1 MEAIIFIGI
10 QGSGKSDFYKERFF
24 NSHVRIS
31 LDLLKTRHR
40 EARLLQLCLE
50 TQQPFVIDNTNA
62 TIADRARYI
71 PPAKEK
77 GYRVIGYFFEVN
89 VKEVLK
95 RNEQRQ
101 GSERIPKARHL
112 RYFEKTPTPVVSRRI
127 RRIVSDKAL
136 PQRISNLSP
145 RQPGRFPS
153 KPVMDL
159 NAPFSATPS
168 GVAMS
173 IEHDASRE

>member
-1 MEAIIFIGI
+1 VVSIVRHGSHNLHWNSRQREKSLL
-10 QGSGKSDFYKERFF
+10 QGTLLQFACA
-24 NSHVRIS
+24 VS

-77 GYRVIGYFFEVN
+77 GYRVTGYFFEVN
-89 VKEVLK
+89 DAFK

-101 GSERIPKARHL
+101 GSERIPKPGIFATLKRL
-112 RYFEKTPTPVVSRRI
+112 
-127 RRIVSDKAL
+127 
-136 PQRISNLSP
+136 QRPSLAEGFDELFLIKPCPDGFQISPL
-145 RQPGRFPS
+145 
-153 KPVMDL
+153 
-159 NAPFSATPS
+159 
-168 GVAMS
+168 
-173 IEHDASRE
+173 ASQDDSLQSQ